1 MSAKRRTRFHKEA
14 QKVQGDRV
22 WALGVLRRLLTNGS
36 PPPKMTESTA
46 LGNVRKG
53 QDRGAEATQTL
64 LTEPRRFD
72 RMWDR

>member
-14 QKVQGDRV
+14 MKVQADRA
-22 WALGVLRRLLTNGS
+22 WALGVLQRLLTKGT

-46 LGNVRKG
+46 LGKVREG

-64 LTEPRRFD
+64 LTEPERFD